1 LIRIGVSNQCTRGYF
16 NHKVLTVFPG
26 PLLALSGG
34 AILGFKTLVKLKLI
48 KRSSSGGCFKND
60 ITAFAAITA
69 VRTATGYKFFAPETD
84 TTATTITRL
93 NRNNRFI
100 NKFHSA

>member
-1 LIRIGVSNQCTRGYF
+1 LA
-16 NHKVLTVFPG
+16 VFPG
-26 PLLALSGG
+26 PLLALSGA
-34 AILGFKTLVKLKLI
+34 AILGFKPLAKLKLI
-48 KRSSSGGCFKND
+48 KGSSSGGCFKND

-69 VRTATGYKFFAPETD
+69 VRTATGYKFFAPETYA
-84 TTATTITRL
+84 TAAAITRL